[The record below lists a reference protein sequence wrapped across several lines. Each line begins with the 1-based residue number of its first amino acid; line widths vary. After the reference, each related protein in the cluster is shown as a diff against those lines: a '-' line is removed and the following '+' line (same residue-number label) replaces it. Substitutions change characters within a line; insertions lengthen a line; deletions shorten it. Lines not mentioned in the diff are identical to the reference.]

1 MDIRTEQT
9 GLDGLVIVHQQIA
22 GDERGYFQEVYRDD
36 VFRPLGV
43 GMAVMQINKSRS
55 AKNVVRGLHFQW
67 DRPLAKLMRVTLGRA
82 FLVAVDI
89 RKNSPT
95 LGKWYGREFHQ
106 GEYAQLYGE
115 PGFARGFC
123 ALTDFAE
130 IEYLGTATYNPNGES
145 GIRWDDAE
153 IGIAWPLDG
162 APTLSAKD
170 RDAQSLR
177 QWLARPEADR
187 FRS

>member
-1 MDIRTEQT
+1 MDIRIEKT
-9 GLDGLVIVHQQIA
+9 GLDGLELVHQQIA
-22 GDERGYFQEVYRDD
+22 GDARGYFREIYRDD
-36 VFRPLGV
+36 AFRPAGV
-43 GMAVMQINKSRS
+43 GMAVVQINKSRS

-67 DRPLAKLMRVTLGRA
+67 DKPLAKMMRVTLGRA
-82 FLVAVDI
+82 FLVGVDI

-95 LGKWYGREFHQ
+95 LGKWFGRVFDE
-106 GEYAQLYGE
+106 GEYCQLYGD

-130 IEYLGTATYNPNGES
+130 IEYLCNATYNPQGES
-145 GIRWDDAE
+145 GIRWDDPE
-153 IGIAWPLDG
+153 IGVQWPLNG

-177 QWLARPEADR
+177 EWLARPEADS